1 MKDVIILEFS
11 RKNPVLRQNFDVFLF
26 LEMTM
31 LVFMW
36 QTIWQIMKW
45 RSITHFE
52 DVNKEPTI

>member
-31 LVFMW
+31 LVFM
-36 QTIWQIMKW
+36 
-45 RSITHFE
+45 
-52 DVNKEPTI
+52 